1 MRIINFG
8 SLNLDYTYSV
18 DHIVEPGE
26 TLDTGERKIFCG
38 GKGLNQSIA
47 LARAGLEVHH
57 AGMIGEDGEMLVD
70 LCRKENIHTHY
81 IWKVP
86 GPSGHTIIQVDAH
99 GQNSILLYGGANRKF
114 TKNYIDEVLAD
125 FNEEDIVLLQNEI
138 NLPDYVIE
146 AAARKKMRIILN
158 PSPYNDQLKSCDLG
172 KVNLFLI
179 NEIEGMQMTGEE
191 DLSAVL
197 DALTA
202 RYQKAGIV
210 MTLGGDG
217 CVYQDASRRFYQD
230 SFRVPV
236 KDTTGAGDTFTGY
249 FIAGL
254 VSGMDVR
261 ECLMVASRAAA
272 IAVTRPGASS
282 SIPTKQEVRD
292 IDLEFERPKEKETKS
307 ES

>member
-8 SLNLDYTYSV
+8 SLNLDYTYTV

-26 TLDTGERKIFCG
+26 TLDTAERKIFCG

-86 GPSGHTIIQVDAH
+86 GPSGHTIIQVDES
-99 GQNSILLYGGANRKF
+99 GQNCILLYGGANRKF

-125 FNEEDIVLLQNEI
+125 FSEEDIVLVQNEI
-138 NLPDYVIE
+138 NLVDYVIE
-146 AAARKKMRIILN
+146 AASRKKMRIILN
-158 PSPYNDQLKSCDLG
+158 PSPYNEQLKSCHLG
-172 KVNLFLI
+172 KVNLFLV
-179 NEIEGMQMTGEE
+179 NEIEGAQMTGKEE
-191 DLSAVL
+191 LGEILDTLSEL
-197 DALTA
+197 
-202 RYQKAGIV
+202 YPKAGIV

-217 CVYQDASRRFYQD
+217 CVYQDASRRFFQD
-230 SFRVPV
+230 SFHVPV
-236 KDTTGAGDTFTGY
+236 TDTTGAGDTFTGY

-261 ECLMVASRAAA
+261 ECLIVASRAAA
-272 IAVTRPGASS
+272 IAVTRPGAAA
-282 SIPTKQEVRD
+282 SIPTKQEVRE
-292 IDLEFERPKEKETKS
+292 IDLDFERPQKHET
-307 ES
+307 EE